1 MQKIIVFIFMLSAL
15 ICAQEKECINFIGDF
30 GEASSFSYLASGY
43 FIVADKLSNE
53 IYKVDSLGNV
63 NKEIGGY
70 GWQPGLFDSPEDVF
84 SNELNTYICD
94 KNNDRIVVLD
104 RNLNFVSILKTND
117 SDNQDADY
125 KQPTCFGINNQ
136 SDFFIL
142 DSYNQRILKYNLRGD
157 FTQQIG
163 SYDSGNFYL
172 SAPNKFALSPDG
184 KLFIINGSKIF
195 VFDQFGTGLVKI
207 DIPLTSAKIKIYN
220 TILTISNNTD
230 VYTLNL
236 SDLNSGFVKHN
247 IKLESKII
255 EAIYTGIKL
264 YILTDENILVYE

>member
-1 MQKIIVFIFMLSAL
+1 MQKIIVVIFMLSAL
-15 ICAQEKECINFIGDF
+15 IYAQEKECINFIGDF

-104 RNLNFVSILKTND
+104 RNLNFVSILKTHD